1 MYFQVQSKQEKKP
14 GRSSP
19 VPLNSVVSPCALPV
33 NKATSS
39 TPLSINIPR
48 FYFPKGLPNVC
59 TNHEEIIARI
69 EEAFT
74 EFEDEKANICEM
86 GKIAKV
92 DFCRFLYWKRRKAE
106 TRANK
111 IPFSSPPPPLFFF
124 VKNKPKF
131 FCSDF
136 FFLLD

>member
-1 MYFQVQSKQEKKP
+1 M
-14 GRSSP
+14 
-19 VPLNSVVSPCALPV
+19 

-92 DFCRFLYWKRRKAE
+92 TALWVSFLFGEGERLNLKLLKY
-106 TRANK
+106 
-111 IPFSSPPPPLFFF
+111 FFF
-124 VKNKPKF
+124 
-131 FCSDF
+131 
-136 FFLLD
+136 

>member
-1 MYFQVQSKQEKKP
+1 M
-14 GRSSP
+14 
-19 VPLNSVVSPCALPV
+19 

-48 FYFPKGLPNVC
+48 FYFPKGLLNVC

-92 DFCRFLYWKRRKAE
+92 TAPWVSLLFGEGERMNLRLLKHF
-106 TRANK
+106 
-111 IPFSSPPPPLFFF
+111 FSFFSE
-124 VKNKPKF
+124 KEPIL
-131 FCSDF
+131 FCSEGF
-136 FFLLD
+136 LFFLLNEEDKNNLS

>member
-1 MYFQVQSKQEKKP
+1 M
-14 GRSSP
+14 
-19 VPLNSVVSPCALPV
+19 VSPCALLPV

-92 DFCRFLYWKRRKAE
+92 TAPWVSLLFGEGERMNLKLLKHFFFS
-106 TRANK
+106 
-111 IPFSSPPPPLFFF
+111 FSSEKEPVL
-124 VKNKPKF
+124 
-131 FCSDF
+131 FCSEGF
-136 FFLLD
+136 LFFLLNEEDKNNLS

>member
-1 MYFQVQSKQEKKP
+1 M
-14 GRSSP
+14 
-19 VPLNSVVSPCALPV
+19 VSPCALPV

-92 DFCRFLYWKRRKAE
+92 TSVDFFIGKGERLKLELTKYLFL
-106 TRANK
+106 
-111 IPFSSPPPPLFFF
+111 PLPPPPPFFF

>member
-1 MYFQVQSKQEKKP
+1 MLLKSICCELYFQVQNKQEKKP
-14 GRSSP
+14 GTSST
-19 VPLNSVVSPCALPV
+19 VPLNAAVSPCTLLPV

-92 DFCRFLYWKRRKAE
+92 
-106 TRANK
+106 TV
-111 IPFSSPPPPLFFF
+111 P
-124 VKNKPKF
+124 
-131 FCSDF
+131 
-136 FFLLD
+136 